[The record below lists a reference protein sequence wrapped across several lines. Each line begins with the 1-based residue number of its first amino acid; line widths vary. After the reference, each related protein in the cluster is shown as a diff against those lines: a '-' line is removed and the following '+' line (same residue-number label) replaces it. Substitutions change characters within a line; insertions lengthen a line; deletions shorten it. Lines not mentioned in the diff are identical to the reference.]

1 MHAYC
6 TPHLGVIH
14 RLAEG
19 ALNPTVDV
27 TDEDNREVPVQS
39 PEVCTTNTLFSFDF
53 GKLLYMCFM

>member
-19 ALNPTVDV
+19 ALDPTVDV
-27 TDEDNREVPVQS
+27 TDEDINISSS
-39 PEVCTTNTLFSFDF
+39 PDS
-53 GKLLYMCFM
+53 